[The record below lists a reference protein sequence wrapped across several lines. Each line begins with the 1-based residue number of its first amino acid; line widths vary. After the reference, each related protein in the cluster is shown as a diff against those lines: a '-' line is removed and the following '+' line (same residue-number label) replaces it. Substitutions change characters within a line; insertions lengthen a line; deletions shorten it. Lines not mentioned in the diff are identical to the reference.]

1 MLAAGVHVIGAGG
14 PSVYCLSGASL
25 LRQDFF
31 ASFFHRL
38 EKMKKTDKVE
48 KYSSVTS

>member
-1 MLAAGVHVIGAGG
+1 MLASGVHVKGAGG

-31 ASFFHRL
+31 ASFFHRM
-38 EKMKKTDKVE
+38 EKMKKTDKVKE
-48 KYSSVTS
+48 YSYVTN